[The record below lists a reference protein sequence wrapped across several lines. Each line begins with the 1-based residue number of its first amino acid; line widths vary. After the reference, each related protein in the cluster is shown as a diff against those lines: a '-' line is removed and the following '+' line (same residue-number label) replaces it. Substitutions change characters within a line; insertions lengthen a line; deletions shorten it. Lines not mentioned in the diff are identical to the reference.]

1 MGMSPKKKP
10 SNSNNPF
17 SNSKQLYNSTTFL
30 SSTTIYKMHFFTT
43 TAVSALAALSLVQFC
58 PAPPAVIGAV
68 AGGLGGG
75 AISGGIA
82 AGTQNSRRDL
92 PSGVSQESIDQ
103 CTQQIND
110 QGTPVNVYSTGDDC
124 KSSPTSMHSVTDHS
138 SCPRRRC
145 PPCLHEPRCC
155 PPRQPCPGRW
165 PCPYS
170 HGQRQP

>member
-1 MGMSPKKKP
+1 MALYPEKNLI
-10 SNSNNPF
+10 NSNNQSPTQ
-17 SNSKQLYNSTTFL
+17 SNSTTLL
-30 SSTTIYKMHFFTT
+30 SSLFNHLKMHFFTT

-124 KSSPTSMHSVTDHS
+124 TSIPTTI
-138 SCPRRRC
+138 
-145 PPCLHEPRCC
+145 
-155 PPRQPCPGRW
+155 
-165 PCPYS
+165 
-170 HGQRQP
+170 